1 MSFGSVFDKINH
13 EYYQLTVS
21 EKKIADYVT
30 AHRRESQFM
39 SISELAQAAE
49 VAEAT
54 VSRFC
59 RRLGYKSYN
68 AFKLAVANSTAAI
81 QAGSANPLSG
91 EVLPEDSVED
101 MCRKICAADVEAVN
115 QTLGLIRPENI
126 VKAADL
132 LLSARRVLCMG
143 QGGSMLLAQEA
154 AHLFATAMPNFYA
167 VTDSHTQAIRTA
179 LLTQEDLIFYF
190 SYSGATRDLLEIL
203 KIARQRGVKC
213 ILVTRYPKS
222 PGAEL
227 ADVVLECGS
236 NEGPLQ
242 LGSVAARMAQ
252 LYLVDV
258 LFSEVSRRDM
268 ETIRARRKQVAE
280 ALGEKHL

>member
-1 MSFGSVFDKINH
+1 MAYGSVFSKINH
-13 EYYQLTVS
+13 DYYQLTAS

-30 AHRRESQFM
+30 LRRQESQFM
-39 SISELAQAAE
+39 SISEMAQATG

-59 RRLGYKSYN
+59 RRLGYKGYN
-68 AFKLAVANSTAAI
+68 EFKLAVANSTAAI
-81 QAGSANPLSG
+81 QSGGGNPLSG

-101 MCRKICAADVEAVN
+101 MCQKICTADVEAVR
-115 QTLGLIRPENI
+115 QTLELVRPEQI
-126 VKAADL
+126 IKAADL
-132 LLSARRVLCMG
+132 LVKARWVLCMG

-154 AHLFATAMPNFYA
+154 AHLFATAMPNVYA
-167 VTDSHTQAIRTA
+167 VADSHTQAIRTA
-179 LLTQEDLIFYF
+179 LLTKKDVLFYF
-190 SYSGATRDLLEIL
+190 SYSGATKDLLDIM
-203 KIARQRGVKC
+203 KIAKAQGVKC
-213 ILVTRYPKS
+213 ILITRYPNS
-222 PGAEL
+222 PGAVM

-258 LFSEVSRRDM
+258 LFSEVTRRDM
-268 ETIRARRKQVAE
+268 EGIRSRRKQVAE
-280 ALGEKHL
+280 ALGDKHL